1 MGVSIVVYEGCHF
14 RREREKERIKLIQE
28 AMERKAREKAREQF
42 RRERALREMVAEARE
57 REEKLK
63 KEQSRWFWR

>member
-42 RRERALREMVAEARE
+42 RRERALREMAAEARE